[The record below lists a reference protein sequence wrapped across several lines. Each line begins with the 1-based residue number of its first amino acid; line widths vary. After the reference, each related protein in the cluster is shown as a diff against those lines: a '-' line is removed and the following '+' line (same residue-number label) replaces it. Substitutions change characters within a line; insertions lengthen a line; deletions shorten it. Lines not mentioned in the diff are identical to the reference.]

1 MLAYEFMQ
9 RAMLAGALLGLI
21 APVLGVYLMLR
32 RQVLMADTLS
42 HVSLAGVAAG
52 SLLGANPSIGGFVAA
67 VIAALLIERLR
78 GLYRTYAEVPVAILM
93 TGGLATAVV
102 LMSFGKTLSQSFSS
116 YLFGS
121 IVAVSDTQLGLIGG
135 AAGVGLLFFAV
146 FRRPLYAL
154 TFDEETAG
162 ISGVPV
168 RALSTAFSVLTG
180 MTVAAAMPVVGVLL
194 VSALLVLPAA
204 LALRIAGGFF
214 SAILLSVLI
223 GLAGIFG
230 GLTLSYTANTPPGGT
245 IALLLLA
252 FLLLG
257 MAGQKLW
264 LLGKRRANGGY
275 AGRREQRGS
284 STSPRTI
291 ARVTHRTSKSQA
303 TNGKEGIETG

>member
-9 RAMLAGALLGLI
+9 RAFLAGALIGLV

-52 SLLGANPSIGGFVAA
+52 SLLGGNPSIGGFIAA
-67 VIAALLIERLR
+67 VAAALLIERLR
-78 GLYRTYAEVPVAILM
+78 GLYRTYAEVPVAIMM

-102 LMSFGKTLSQSFSS
+102 LMSFGRTLSQSFSS

-121 IVAVSDTQLGLIGG
+121 IVAVSTTQLWLIGG
-135 AAGVGLLFFAV
+135 AAVLGLIFFIV
-146 FRRPLYAL
+146 FRRPLYTL

-162 ISGVPV
+162 IGGVPV
-168 RALSTAFSVLTG
+168 RTLSTAFSVLTG

-204 LALRIAGGFF
+204 LALRIAGGFL
-214 SAILLSVLI
+214 SAVLI
-223 GLAGIFG
+223 AVGIGLTGIFG
-230 GLTLSYTANTPPGGT
+230 GLTVSYVANTPPGGT
-245 IALLLLA
+245 IALILLL

-257 MAGQKLW
+257 MALQKIL
-264 LLGKRRANGGY
+264 LLGKRRMHGKKGISY
-275 AGRREQRGS
+275 TKTEM
-284 STSPRTI
+284 
-291 ARVTHRTSKSQA
+291 THQSDD
-303 TNGKEGIETG
+303 NPGGKEGIETV